1 VKKGNAFNP
10 GGFFFVRKQ
19 KLSMNFFTLQSYKRS
34 ENLKKFFTILFF
46 TCITACS
53 LAQKSWAQTTTE
65 EKIVKFYP
73 NPAISYITFD
83 IQRPVSTGYVIQ
95 IYNFLGRRVL
105 AVSVSSNRVT
115 VPLDNLF
122 RGVYIFQLRDKE
134 GNIIES
140 NKFQI
145 NK

>member
-1 VKKGNAFNP
+1 
-10 GGFFFVRKQ
+10 
-19 KLSMNFFTLQSYKRS
+19 MNFFTLHNKYS
-34 ENLKKFFTILFF
+34 EGLKKIFTILFF

-53 LAQKSWAQTTTE
+53 LAQKSWAQSSTE

-73 NPAISYITFD
+73 NPAISYIVFD
-83 IQRPVSTGYVIQ
+83 IQRPISNGYVIQ

-105 AVSVSSNRVT
+105 SVNLSSNRLT
-115 VPLDNLF
+115 VPLDNLL

-134 GNIIES
+134 GNIVES
-140 NKFQI
+140 NKFQV

>member
-1 VKKGNAFNP
+1 MKV
-10 GGFFFVRKQ
+10 
-19 KLSMNFFTLQSYKRS
+19 FTLQPYLLKQL
-34 ENLKKFFTILFF
+34 LKKFFTILFF

-53 LAQKSWAQTTTE
+53 LAQKGWAQTGTE

-73 NPAISYITFD
+73 NPAISFISFD
-83 IQRPVSTGYVIQ
+83 IQRPVEKGYVIQ

-105 AVSVSSNRVT
+105 SVAISSNKVT

-122 RGVYIFQLRDKE
+122 RGVYIFQLRDKS
-134 GNIIES
+134 GNIVES

-145 NK
+145 TK